1 MSEEVWPFG
10 TGDVVSDCESI
21 LHAIN
26 ITSGYEKGKSMIFI
40 REPTTLFALED
51 ARDAKLNMV
60 AAKIQGCYRAW
71 IAIKYF
77 LELRKKAD
85 EVFGGKKRR
94 SGSIHLAFH
103 GDYLDCKS
111 SLSLSTALT
120 DSGEYL
126 SDIKF
131 ADRVDKINRKGV
143 VQERLLVITS
153 NAFYFFTPD
162 MEKAAIKSSN
172 PLNCLLGLSL
182 SSYADG
188 YCILHFT
195 DHDYVVNS
203 SRKAE
208 IVMVL
213 KERYTTLLESELP
226 LEFSDRIE
234 YKTWGGGLF
243 RSKSITM
250 NYICFEEDKGL
261 ADNNVEFAMAK
272 DTAYTMKVRV
282 PTNLA
287 SRAPIGLNDKT
298 PSRDVAT
305 AVGGYAA
312 PVKNTY
318 SKPPPFNG
326 GVGGVGGGPAYGRMT
341 GIGGGP
347 PKNPYSSYVA
357 KSATARAPAP
367 AQIPAMAPAPAP
379 VWAPAASN
387 NEPGERRSLARSVP
401 RVPPKKAFQPPP
413 PPKKKALVLYDYD
426 ATDEGEISI
435 VEGMEIVV
443 LKENEDGWWMGK
455 LPNGEKG
462 LFPGNYVK
470 KQ

>member
-1 MSEEVWPFG
+1 MGRTHFTIKHYAGDVTYMNAGMLEKNKDQLNKNLVQMLQTDVQNEYIKSLYPVVSKSHKKPPTVSTQFKKQMNELMDNLSQCNAHYVRTIKPNDQKRSGVYEAAMVKNQVTYLGLKENVIVRRAGYAVRQKYEEFFSRYRLLSDEVWPFG
-10 TGDVVSDCESI
+10 TGDVISDCETILNSI
-21 LHAIN
+21 N
-26 ITSGYEKGKSMIFI
+26 VTSGYEKGKSMMFI

-85 EVFGGKKRR
+85 EAFGGKKRR
-94 SGSIHLAFH
+94 AGSVHLAFH

-111 SLSLSTALT
+111 SVSLSTALT
-120 DSGEYL
+120 ESGEYI

-172 PLNCLLGLSL
+172 PLNCLLGMSL

-203 SRKAE
+203 RRKSE

-226 LEFSDRIE
+226 LEFSDR
-234 YKTWGGGLF
+234 
-243 RSKSITM
+243 
-250 NYICFEEDKGL
+250 
-261 ADNNVEFAMAK
+261 
-272 DTAYTMKVRV
+272 
-282 PTNLA
+282 
-287 SRAPIGLNDKT
+287 
-298 PSRDVAT
+298 
-305 AVGGYAA
+305 
-312 PVKNTY
+312 
-318 SKPPPFNG
+318 
-326 GVGGVGGGPAYGRMT
+326 
-341 GIGGGP
+341 
-347 PKNPYSSYVA
+347 
-357 KSATARAPAP
+357 
-367 AQIPAMAPAPAP
+367 
-379 VWAPAASN
+379 
-387 NEPGERRSLARSVP
+387 
-401 RVPPKKAFQPPP
+401 
-413 PPKKKALVLYDYD
+413 
-426 ATDEGEISI
+426 
-435 VEGMEIVV
+435 
-443 LKENEDGWWMGK
+443 
-455 LPNGEKG
+455 
-462 LFPGNYVK
+462 
-470 KQ
+470 